1 MFSIAAIND
10 TDSRNQWQPL
20 APTKEAQARF
30 EFHLSQLYH
39 DGLLSLQAK
48 DYEKARELLEAVL
61 RDPLVSNAQV
71 ENSAS
76 DGHLLQLR
84 FLALKNLATVSLQ
97 QGPSYYESAL
107 RCYLQAVEID
117 SKDSVVWNQ
126 LGTLSCS
133 MGSLSISRW
142 AFEQGLLCSPS
153 NCKHIF
159 IFLHFST
166 PFITLKYCSLLFCVF
181 LSYPK
186 YSMFACNFSLPSNHV
201 YRIKLLPK
209 TKCLVYFKYAGNC
222 MEKLLEVLIAIG
234 DEVACLSVAE
244 LILRH
249 WPSHSRALHVKN
261 TIEDSEPIPF
271 TPRGI
276 DKLEPKHIRLK
287 FAEKRKAMDED
298 LDRTTASKK
307 LKQNIEVQLSEASW
321 IALVGELLE
330 ILHPLSTSGFKP
342 ETERYRSGD
351 VRLTIQLPPS
361 AARLTG
367 SVETKGFTCMPAGA
381 GMPFSNCN
389 PVNEKEGTIFDEQ
402 PQERRSS
409 RLERLRSRKPGKE
422 ESDFS
427 TNKDLAKV
435 VKQFLVPY
443 LVDGTGTINCKHN
456 SNPSFHSAEVVA
468 NSLDSESTDVIEFV
482 QNTSNNFGAYHMG
495 HLLLEKIANRSILYQ
510 DSIAKILDLEKVTRH
525 WGQERTPEC
534 SLFLSELY
542 YDMGLQSFETS
553 TTCSFMS
560 EASYHLCKIIE
571 SVALEYP
578 FHITGMD
585 GKINCSMTDVSEH
598 SQQFPMDDASLL
610 RSNHC
615 FWVRF
620 FWLSARLSLLEGDKE
635 KAQKEL
641 SIVLALFTDKDK
653 MNSPLGSICLP
664 HCKVIKKLTV
674 DRVLHEMNLIEVD
687 YLLKK
692 SVSEMLEKSMHAECT
707 NMLAPLL
714 LLAKDVHFDVLYD
727 RNNEGKGNNTVELSA
742 LDVLIKSCELA
753 EPMDFDIYLNCHRR
767 KLQILLAGAGLAGS
781 SPENTPGLNMFSFSE
796 SQSKESPWKH
806 WSHLV
811 AEEVKAI
818 SQSASQIKS
827 IINPTENSKNIPV
840 AVIGDIQSLLLTF
853 MCNIANSCFAKK
865 SSGLGVP
872 ESIEQTEQCYFVEA
886 AITFCKLQHLNFN
899 VPIKSQAELVVA
911 IHDMLAEFGICC
923 ARGNGEEQEGTFLKL
938 AIKHLLALDMKLK
951 FNIHSLN
958 KGQEIKFDEQTSKDD
973 YFKMSEQLSHSIC
986 LTGSPNESHSNML
999 DMEVGKTDKDQANS
1013 LEKDAVE
1020 NLSAESVS
1028 SHLDKEK
1035 TGVKCDSN
1043 VGYGPDNMFSNG
1055 AIENNQTVE
1064 CRNELTEDE
1073 REELEL
1079 IIDNALDQC
1088 FYCLY
1093 GLNLRSDSS
1102 CEEDL
1107 VKHKN
1112 TSQGDY
1118 QTKEQCADVFQ
1129 YILPYAKASS
1139 RTGLIKLRKVLRAI
1153 RKHFPKPPENV
1164 LAGNAIDKFLDN
1176 PELCED
1182 KLSEEAGSEGFLDT
1196 MMKIVF
1202 SENEPIKQNTSSL
1215 ESSDPYLEVYR
1226 NLYYLL
1232 AQSEEMSATDKWAGF
1247 VLTKEG
1253 EEFVEHNANLFKY
1266 DLLYNPLRFESWQR
1280 LANIYDE
1287 EVDLLLNDG
1296 SKQIN
1301 VLGWRKNDTL
1311 PQRVEASRR
1320 RSRRCLLMTLALAKT
1335 AIQQGEIH
1343 ELLALVYYDG
1353 LQNVVPF
1360 YDQRSVV
1367 PLKDAAWKMF
1377 CQNSMSHF
1385 KKAFKHKEDWSHA
1398 FYVGKLCEKLGYSH
1412 DVSFSYYAQAIALNP
1427 SAVDPFYRMH
1437 ASRLKLLCKCGKQ
1450 NEGALKVVAA
1460 YSFAQS
1466 AKETITN
1473 ILGGLGC
1480 ESSESLMHVEDGL
1493 SNSNSEVVD
1502 FHEFE
1507 KVWNLLYSDCLS
1519 ALETCVEGDLKH
1531 FHKARY
1537 MLAQGLH
1544 RRGGTGDL
1552 EKAKEE
1558 LSFCFKSSR
1567 SSFTINMW
1575 EIDSMVK
1582 KGRRKTPGPSG
1593 NRRSLE
1599 VNLAESSRKFI
1610 TCIRKYI
1617 LFYLKL
1623 LEETGDVSTLDRAYI
1638 SLRADKRFSLCLED
1652 ILPVAL
1658 GRYIKALIM
1667 SICQAGTGSYTATD
1681 HVEHLLEKLF
1691 NLFLEQVNL
1700 WSDICSLP
1708 ELKSPEW
1715 TESSLYGYVYQY
1727 IQLLESNVKVETLE
1741 GINEKIRKRLKN
1753 PKLSNSNCAKVY
1765 RHVSAAWCR
1774 SLVISMALITPL
1786 HSRLFTEI
1794 RGMNLLGGGLES
1806 EQLLCV
1812 DLQSDE
1818 LWSSAFEDPNH
1829 LKILETKWNP
1839 SLSKIK
1845 NVIIKRVS
1853 DEDLET
1859 AATLLRSS
1867 YNFYKDTSCALLPSG
1882 INLYMVPAQL
1892 ASETYIQP
1900 GIDGV
1905 DILDM
1910 NTSRKLL
1917 LWAYSLLH
1925 GHCINVSHV
1934 IKYCEENAKSRIK
1947 KGLGGSSTPS
1957 NAHTQTATAS
1967 QAGGAKDGIGKTS
1980 EPEVQSVLSVT
1991 PASLPETHSSHKLA
2005 SSTLPETEN
2014 TQKEPSTLP
2023 ENESTQNLT
2032 RDSLAETEGKCTNP
2046 KPGTGNTSR
2055 MPSASL
2061 SLVGNQIA
2069 RLQHHPTKNKIFY
2082 RLHHIYLNT
2091 RILLLKGAVWN
2102 RRKMQIKL
2110 SEV

>member
-1 MFSIAAIND
+1 M
-10 TDSRNQWQPL
+10 
-20 APTKEAQARF
+20 
-30 EFHLSQLYH
+30 
-39 DGLLSLQAK
+39 
-48 DYEKARELLEAVL
+48 
-61 RDPLVSNAQV
+61 
-71 ENSAS
+71 
-76 DGHLLQLR
+76 
-84 FLALKNLATVSLQ
+84 
-97 QGPSYYESAL
+97 
-107 RCYLQAVEID
+107 
-117 SKDSVVWNQ
+117 
-126 LGTLSCS
+126 
-133 MGSLSISRW
+133 
-142 AFEQGLLCSPS
+142 
-153 NCKHIF
+153 
-159 IFLHFST
+159 
-166 PFITLKYCSLLFCVF
+166 
-181 LSYPK
+181 
-186 YSMFACNFSLPSNHV
+186 
-201 YRIKLLPK
+201 
-209 TKCLVYFKYAGNC
+209 
-222 MEKLLEVLIAIG
+222 
-234 DEVACLSVAE
+234 
-244 LILRH
+244 
-249 WPSHSRALHVKN
+249 
-261 TIEDSEPIPF
+261 
-271 TPRGI
+271 
-276 DKLEPKHIRLK
+276 
-287 FAEKRKAMDED
+287 D

-330 ILHPLSTSGFKP
+330 ILRPLSTSDSEPK
-342 ETERYRSGD
+342 TERYISGD
-351 VRLTIQLPPS
+351 IRLTIKLPSS
-361 AARLTG
+361 APKSTAAVG
-367 SVETKGFTCMPAGA
+367 TKGKCMPAGA
-381 GMPFSNCN
+381 GMPFGNCN
-389 PVNEKEGTIFDEQ
+389 SVNEKEGTAFEEQ

-422 ESDFS
+422 ESDLPP
-427 TNKDLAKV
+427 NKDLAKV

-443 LVDGTGTINCKHN
+443 LVDGPGTINCN
-456 SNPSFHSAEVVA
+456 QDSDPAFHCVEVLA
-468 NSLDSESTDVIEFV
+468 NSPESESTDVIEFV

-495 HLLLEKIANRSILYQ
+495 HLLLEKIANRTILHQ
-510 DSIAKILDLEKVTRH
+510 DSIARILDLEKETRH

-553 TTCSFMS
+553 ATCSFMS
-560 EASYHLCKIIE
+560 EASYHLCKG
-571 SVALEYP
+571 
-578 FHITGMD
+578 F
-585 GKINCSMTDVSEH
+585 
-598 SQQFPMDDASLL
+598 
-610 RSNHC
+610 
-615 FWVRF
+615 
-620 FWLSARLSLLEGDKE
+620 
-635 KAQKEL
+635 
-641 SIVLALFTDKDK
+641 
-653 MNSPLGSICLP
+653 NS
-664 HCKVIKKLTV
+664 
-674 DRVLHEMNLIEVD
+674 
-687 YLLKK
+687 
-692 SVSEMLEKSMHAECT
+692 
-707 NMLAPLL
+707 
-714 LLAKDVHFDVLYD
+714 
-727 RNNEGKGNNTVELSA
+727 VELSA
-742 LDVLIKSCELA
+742 LDALIRSCELA
-753 EPMDFDIYLNCHRR
+753 EPMDVDVYLNCHRR
-767 KLQILLAGAGLAGS
+767 KLQILLAGAGLEGS
-781 SPENTPGLNMFSFSE
+781 SLNNTPGLISSSE
-796 SQSKESPWKH
+796 SQSKESLRKH

-811 AEEVKAI
+811 AEEVEAI
-818 SQSASQIKS
+818 SQSASRIKS
-827 IINPTENSKNIPV
+827 IISSSENSKKVPV
-840 AVIGDIQSLLLTF
+840 AAIGGIQALLLMF
-853 MCNIANSCFAKK
+853 LCNIANSCFSKK
-865 SSGLGVP
+865 SFGLGGL
-872 ESIEQTEQCYFVEA
+872 ESIEQAEQCYFVDT
-886 AITFCKLQHLNFN
+886 AIAFCKLQHLNFD
-899 VPIKSQAELVVA
+899 VPIKSQAELIVA

-951 FNIHSLN
+951 SNIHSLN
-958 KGQEIKFDEQTSKDD
+958 KGKETKFDQQTSKDD
-973 YFKMSEQLSHSIC
+973 QLKMSEQHSRS
-986 LTGSPNESHSNML
+986 THPEGSPNEPRSNVL
-999 DMEVGKTDKDQANS
+999 DVEVSKTDKDEAYS
-1013 LEKDAVE
+1013 LGKDAVE
-1020 NLSAESVS
+1020 SVSVESIS
-1028 SHLDKEK
+1028 SHLDKEA
-1035 TGVKCDSN
+1035 TVKNSDSN
-1043 VGYGPDNMFSNG
+1043 VGYGPDCVSSNG
-1055 AIENNQTVE
+1055 EMENNQIIE
-1064 CRNELTEDE
+1064 CETELTEDE

-1153 RKHFPKPPENV
+1153 CKHFPKPPDTV
-1164 LAGNAIDKFLDN
+1164 LTGNAIDKFLDD

-1196 MMKIVF
+1196 MMKIMF
-1202 SENEPIKQNTSSL
+1202 SDNEPTKQQNSSSL
-1215 ESSDPYLEVYR
+1215 ESPDPYQEVYR

-1232 AQSEEMSATDKWAGF
+1232 AQSEEISATDKWAGF

-1266 DLLYNPLRFESWQR
+1266 DLLYNPMRFESWQR
-1280 LANIYDE
+1280 LANMYDE

-1301 VLGWRKNDTL
+1301 VLGWRKNATL
-1311 PQRVEASRR
+1311 PQRVETSRR

-1335 AIQQGEIH
+1335 ATQQGEIH

-1367 PLKDAAWKMF
+1367 PLKDEAWKMF

-1398 FYVGKLCEKLGYSH
+1398 FYVGKLCEKLGYSY
-1412 DVSFSYYAQAIALNP
+1412 DASFSYYAQAIALNP

-1437 ASRLKLLCKCGKQ
+1437 ASRLKLLYKCGKQ
-1450 NEGALKVVAA
+1450 NEEALKVVAA
-1460 YSFAQS
+1460 HSFAKS
-1466 AKETITN
+1466 AKETVTSIFD
-1473 ILGGLGC
+1473 GLGC
-1480 ESSESLMHVEDGL
+1480 ESSESVVHVEDGKSS
-1493 SNSNSEVVD
+1493 SNSKVVD
-1502 FHEFE
+1502 FHKLENA
-1507 KVWNLLYSDCLS
+1507 WNLLYCDCLS

-1582 KGRRKTPGPSG
+1582 KGRRKNPGPSG
-1593 NRRSLE
+1593 NKRSLE

-1652 ILPVAL
+1652 LVPVSL
-1658 GRYIKALIM
+1658 GRFIKALIM
-1667 SICQAGTGSYTATD
+1667 SISQDGSGSCTATD

-1700 WSDICSLP
+1700 WSDIWSLP
-1708 ELKSPEW
+1708 ELKSLEL
-1715 TESSLYGYVYQY
+1715 TESSLYGYIYQY
-1727 IQLLESNVKVETLE
+1727 IQLLERNVKVETLE
-1741 GINEKIRKRLKN
+1741 AINEKIRKRLKN
-1753 PKLSNSNCAKVY
+1753 PKLSNSNFAKVY

-1786 HSRLFTEI
+1786 HSRLSTEI
-1794 RGMNLLGGGLES
+1794 RGLNLSGGALES

-1812 DLQSDE
+1812 DLQTEE

-1829 LKILETKWNP
+1829 LKNLETKWNP

-1853 DEDLET
+1853 DEDLEA

-1892 ASETYIQP
+1892 ATETYIQP

-1925 GHCINVSHV
+1925 GYCTNVSHV
-1934 IKYCEENAKSRIK
+1934 IKYCEENAKSRMK
-1947 KGLGGSSTPS
+1947 KGAGGSSTPS
-1957 NAHTQTATAS
+1957 NATNSTSQGGLFFLAVLRTRYCKPTAGS
-1967 QAGGAKDGIGKTS
+1967 D
-1980 EPEVQSVLSVT
+1980 PE
-1991 PASLPETHSSHKLA
+1991 
-2005 SSTLPETEN
+2005 
-2014 TQKEPSTLP
+2014 
-2023 ENESTQNLT
+2023 
-2032 RDSLAETEGKCTNP
+2032 
-2046 KPGTGNTSR
+2046 PGTGNTSSV
-2055 MPSASL
+2055 PSASVVPL
-2061 SLVGNQIA
+2061 CGESNSPSGASSDEKRKISSATPNL
-2069 RLQHHPTKNKIFY
+2069 LQCSNNPFVERSSSELQND
-2082 RLHHIYLNT
+2082 
-2091 RILLLKGAVWN
+2091 AD
-2102 RRKMQIKL
+2102 RR
-2110 SEV
+2110 S

>member
-1 MFSIAAIND
+1 M
-10 TDSRNQWQPL
+10 
-20 APTKEAQARF
+20 

-39 DGLLSLQAK
+39 DGLLKLQAK
-48 DYEKARELLEAVL
+48 DYEKARELLESVL
-61 RDPLVSNAQV
+61 KDPLVTNAQV
-71 ENSAS
+71 MSALRVENNAS

-84 FLALKNLATVSLQ
+84 FLALKNLATVFLQ

-107 RCYLQAVEID
+107 HCYLQAVEID
-117 SKDSVVWNQ
+117 SKDSVIWNQ

-142 AFEQGLLCSPS
+142 AFEQGLVCSPS
-153 NCKHIF
+153 NW
-159 IFLHFST
+159 
-166 PFITLKYCSLLFCVF
+166 
-181 LSYPK
+181 
-186 YSMFACNFSLPSNHV
+186 
-201 YRIKLLPK
+201 
-209 TKCLVYFKYAGNC
+209 NC

-249 WPSHSRALHVKN
+249 WPSHSRALQVKS

-271 TPRGI
+271 TPR
-276 DKLEPKHIRLK
+276 
-287 FAEKRKAMDED
+287 AA
-298 LDRTTASKK
+298 
-307 LKQNIEVQLSEASW
+307 
-321 IALVGELLE
+321 VG
-330 ILHPLSTSGFKP
+330 
-342 ETERYRSGD
+342 
-351 VRLTIQLPPS
+351 
-361 AARLTG
+361 
-367 SVETKGFTCMPAGA
+367 TKGFTCMPAGA
-381 GMPFSNCN
+381 GMPFGNCN
-389 PVNEKEGTIFDEQ
+389 SVNEKEGTAFEEQ

-422 ESDFS
+422 ESDLPP
-427 TNKDLAKV
+427 NKDLAKV

-443 LVDGTGTINCKHN
+443 LVDGRGTINCN
-456 SNPSFHSAEVVA
+456 QDSDPAFHCAEVLA
-468 NSLDSESTDVIEFV
+468 NSPQSESTDVIEFV

-495 HLLLEKIANRSILYQ
+495 HLLLEKIANRTILHQ
-510 DSIAKILDLEKVTRH
+510 DSIARILDLEKETRH
-525 WGQERTPEC
+525 WDRK
-534 SLFLSELY
+534 ELLNVVFFFRNY
-542 YDMGLQSFETS
+542 TMIWDY
-553 TTCSFMS
+553 
-560 EASYHLCKIIE
+560 
-571 SVALEYP
+571 
-578 FHITGMD
+578 
-585 GKINCSMTDVSEH
+585 
-598 SQQFPMDDASLL
+598 SLL
-610 RSNHC
+610 KHRQRAVSCPRHPTI
-615 FWVRF
+615 
-620 FWLSARLSLLEGDKE
+620 SGDKE

-641 SIVLALFTDKDK
+641 SIVLALFMDKDE
-653 MNSPLGSICLP
+653 MNTPLGSICLP

-674 DRVLHEMNLIEVD
+674 DRVLHEINLIEVD

-692 SVSEMLEKSMHAECT
+692 SVTEMLEKSMHSECT
-707 NMLAPLL
+707 NVLAPLL
-714 LLAKDVHFDVLYD
+714 LSAKDVHFDVLYD
-727 RNNEGKGNNTVELSA
+727 WDNEAKGFNSVELSA
-742 LDVLIKSCELA
+742 LDALIRSCELA
-753 EPMDFDIYLNCHRR
+753 EPMDVDVYLNCHRR
-767 KLQILLAGAGLAGS
+767 KLQILLAGAGLEGS
-781 SPENTPGLNMFSFSE
+781 SLNNTPGLISSSE
-796 SQSKESPWKH
+796 SQSKESLCKH

-811 AEEVKAI
+811 AEEVEAI
-818 SQSASQIKS
+818 SQSASRIKS
-827 IINPTENSKNIPV
+827 IISSSENSKKVPV
-840 AVIGDIQSLLLTF
+840 AAIGGIQSLLLTF
-853 MCNIANSCFAKK
+853 LCNIANSCFAKK
-865 SSGLGVP
+865 TFGLGGL
-872 ESIEQTEQCYFVEA
+872 ESIEQAEQCYFVDT
-886 AITFCKLQHLNFN
+886 AIAFCKLQHLNFN
-899 VPIKSQAELVVA
+899 VPIKSQAELIVA

-951 FNIHSLN
+951 SNIHSLN
-958 KGQEIKFDEQTSKDD
+958 KGKETKFDQQTCKDD
-973 YFKMSEQLSHSIC
+973 QLKMSEQHSRS
-986 LTGSPNESHSNML
+986 THPEGSPNEARSNVL
-999 DMEVGKTDKDQANS
+999 DVEATVKNS
-1013 LEKDAVE
+1013 
-1020 NLSAESVS
+1020 
-1028 SHLDKEK
+1028 
-1035 TGVKCDSN
+1035 DSN
-1043 VGYGPDNMFSNG
+1043 VGYGPDCVSSNG
-1055 AIENNQTVE
+1055 EMENNQIIE
-1064 CRNELTEDE
+1064 CENELTEDE

-1093 GLNLRSDSS
+1093 GLNLRPDST

-1153 RKHFPKPPENV
+1153 RKHFPQPPDSV
-1164 LAGNAIDKFLDN
+1164 LTGNAIDKFLDD

-1196 MMKIVF
+1196 MMKIMF
-1202 SENEPIKQNTSSL
+1202 SDNEPTKQQNSSSL
-1215 ESSDPYLEVYR
+1215 ESPDPYQEVYR

-1232 AQSEEMSATDKWAGF
+1232 AQSEEISATDKWAGF

-1266 DLLYNPLRFESWQR
+1266 DLLYNPMRFESWQR

-1301 VLGWRKNDTL
+1301 VLGWRKNASL
-1311 PQRVEASRR
+1311 PQRVETSRR

-1335 AIQQGEIH
+1335 ATQQGEIH

-1367 PLKDAAWKMF
+1367 PLKDEAWKMF

-1398 FYVGKLCEKLGYSH
+1398 FYVGKLCEKLGYSY
-1412 DVSFSYYAQAIALNP
+1412 DASFSYYAQAIALNP

-1437 ASRLKLLCKCGKQ
+1437 ASRLKLLYKCGKQ
-1450 NEGALKVVAA
+1450 NEEALKVVAA
-1460 YSFAQS
+1460 HSFAES
-1466 AKETITN
+1466 AKETVTSIFD
-1473 ILGGLGC
+1473 GLGC
-1480 ESSESLMHVEDGL
+1480 ESSESVVHVEDGKSS
-1493 SNSNSEVVD
+1493 SNSKVVD
-1502 FHEFE
+1502 FQKLENA
-1507 KVWNLLYSDCLS
+1507 WNLLYCDCLS

-1582 KGRRKTPGPSG
+1582 KGRRKNPGPSG
-1593 NRRSLE
+1593 NKRSLE

-1638 SLRADKRFSLCLED
+1638 SLRADKRHWYLVTWYALMIMPKFSLCLED
-1652 ILPVAL
+1652 LVPVSL
-1658 GRYIKALIM
+1658 GRFIKALIM
-1667 SICQAGTGSYTATD
+1667 SICQDGSGSCTAAD

-1700 WSDICSLP
+1700 WSDIWSLP
-1708 ELKSPEW
+1708 ELKSLEL
-1715 TESSLYGYVYQY
+1715 TESSLYGYIYQY
-1727 IQLLESNVKVETLE
+1727 IQLLERNVKVETLE
-1741 GINEKIRKRLKN
+1741 SINEKIRKRLKN

-1786 HSRLFTEI
+1786 HSRLSTEI
-1794 RGMNLLGGGLES
+1794 RGLNLSGGALES

-1812 DLQSDE
+1812 DLQTEE

-1829 LKILETKWNP
+1829 LKNLETKWNP

-1853 DEDLET
+1853 DEDLEA

-1867 YNFYKDTSCALLPSG
+1867 YNFYKGHLLCVASISFFYGLTPFCMGTAQMSHMSSSTVKRMQRNSTFLLIFILTSFCPGCAL
-1882 INLYMVPAQL
+1882 Q
-1892 ASETYIQP
+1892 
-1900 GIDGV
+1900 
-1905 DILDM
+1905 
-1910 NTSRKLL
+1910 SRM
-1917 LWAYSLLH
+1917 
-1925 GHCINVSHV
+1925 
-1934 IKYCEENAKSRIK
+1934 K
-1947 KGLGGSSTPS
+1947 KGAGGSSTPS
-1957 NAHTQTATAS
+1957 NAHMQTPTAS
-1967 QAGGAKDGIGKTS
+1967 QGGGTKDAIGKTS
-1980 EPEVQSVLSVT
+1980 EQEAHSSLPLT
-1991 PASLPETHSSHKLA
+1991 PASLPETHSSHKL
-2005 SSTLPETEN
+2005 ETS
-2014 TQKEPSTLP
+2014 TQKEPSTLAQ
-2023 ENESTQNLT
+2023 NETTQHCA
-2032 RDSLAETEGKCTNP
+2032 RDSVVEKDSKRMAGSDPE
-2046 KPGTGNTSR
+2046 PGTGNTSSV
-2055 MPSASL
+2055 PSASVVPL
-2061 SLVGNQIA
+2061 CGESNSPSGASSDEKRKISSATPNL
-2069 RLQHHPTKNKIFY
+2069 LQCSNNPFVERSSSELQNDADRRTASKAVQ
-2082 RLHHIYLNT
+2082 
-2091 RILLLKGAVWN
+2091 LLLRATPPPPPSLLFSSGGSAFPRAVVVNKRLYAAKSSLELPDVGRLAETARISLTSQQAVDLQSIEPAIRAGASTLKTLFMGNLYTHIRNVPMDAMIAAVPSYDADFLKSST
-2102 RRKMQIKL
+2102 RSDGYCPFFKL
-2110 SEV
+2110 ASSGTNSSRLSPDLDLFCK

>member
-1 MFSIAAIND
+1 
-10 TDSRNQWQPL
+10 
-20 APTKEAQARF
+20 
-30 EFHLSQLYH
+30 
-39 DGLLSLQAK
+39 
-48 DYEKARELLEAVL
+48 
-61 RDPLVSNAQV
+61 
-71 ENSAS
+71 
-76 DGHLLQLR
+76 
-84 FLALKNLATVSLQ
+84 
-97 QGPSYYESAL
+97 
-107 RCYLQAVEID
+107 
-117 SKDSVVWNQ
+117 
-126 LGTLSCS
+126 
-133 MGSLSISRW
+133 
-142 AFEQGLLCSPS
+142 
-153 NCKHIF
+153 
-159 IFLHFST
+159 
-166 PFITLKYCSLLFCVF
+166 
-181 LSYPK
+181 
-186 YSMFACNFSLPSNHV
+186 
-201 YRIKLLPK
+201 
-209 TKCLVYFKYAGNC
+209 
-222 MEKLLEVLIAIG
+222 
-234 DEVACLSVAE
+234 
-244 LILRH
+244 
-249 WPSHSRALHVKN
+249 
-261 TIEDSEPIPF
+261 
-271 TPRGI
+271 
-276 DKLEPKHIRLK
+276 
-287 FAEKRKAMDED
+287 
-298 LDRTTASKK
+298 
-307 LKQNIEVQLSEASW
+307 
-321 IALVGELLE
+321 
-330 ILHPLSTSGFKP
+330 
-342 ETERYRSGD
+342 
-351 VRLTIQLPPS
+351 
-361 AARLTG
+361 
-367 SVETKGFTCMPAGA
+367 MPAGA
-381 GMPFSNCN
+381 RMPFGNCN
-389 PVNEKEGTIFDEQ
+389 SVNEKEGTAFEQ

-422 ESDFS
+422 ESDLPP
-427 TNKDLAKV
+427 NKDLAKV

-443 LVDGTGTINCKHN
+443 LVDGPGIINCN
-456 SNPSFHSAEVVA
+456 QDSGPAFHCAEVLA
-468 NSLDSESTDVIEFV
+468 NSPESESTDVIEFV

-495 HLLLEKIANRSILYQ
+495 HLLLEKIANRTILHQ
-510 DSIAKILDLEKVTRH
+510 DSIARILDLEKETRH

-578 FHITGMD
+578 FPITGM
-585 GKINCSMTDVSEH
+585 GEKNNCSIIDVSEH
-598 SQQFPMDDASLL
+598 NQKLPMDNSSLL
-610 RSNHC
+610 RGNYC
-615 FWVRF
+615 FWIRF
-620 FWLSARLSLLEGDKE
+620 YWISARLSLLEGDKE

-641 SIVLALFTDKDK
+641 SIVLALFMDKDK
-653 MNSPLGSICLP
+653 MNNSLGSICLP

-674 DRVLHEMNLIEVD
+674 DRVLHEKNLIEVD

-692 SVSEMLEKSMHAECT
+692 SVTEMLEKSMHSECT
-707 NMLAPLL
+707 NVLAPLL
-714 LLAKDVHFDVLYD
+714 LSAKDVHFDVLYD
-727 RNNEGKGNNTVELSA
+727 WDNEEGNS
-742 LDVLIKSCELA
+742 K
-753 EPMDFDIYLNCHRR
+753 
-767 KLQILLAGAGLAGS
+767 ILLAGAGLEGS
-781 SPENTPGLNMFSFSE
+781 SLNNAPGLISSSE
-796 SQSKESPWKH
+796 SQSKDSLRKH

-811 AEEVKAI
+811 AEEVEAI
-818 SQSASQIKS
+818 SQSASRIKS
-827 IINPTENSKNIPV
+827 IISSSEKSKKVPV
-840 AVIGDIQSLLLTF
+840 AAIGGIQSLLLTF
-853 MCNIANSCFAKK
+853 LCNIANSCFAKK
-865 SSGLGVP
+865 SFGLGGL
-872 ESIEQTEQCYFVEA
+872 ESIEQAEQCYFIDT
-886 AITFCKLQHLNFN
+886 AIAFCKLQHLNLN
-899 VPIKSQAELVVA
+899 VPIKSQAELLVA

-951 FNIHSLN
+951 SNIHSLN
-958 KGQEIKFDEQTSKDD
+958 KGKETKFDQQTSKDD
-973 YFKMSEQLSHSIC
+973 QLKMSEQHSC
-986 LTGSPNESHSNML
+986 STHPGGSPNEPHSNVL
-999 DMEVGKTDKDQANS
+999 DVEVSKTDKDVAYS
-1013 LEKDAVE
+1013 LGKDAVE
-1020 NLSAESVS
+1020 IVSAESIS
-1028 SHLDKEK
+1028 CHLDKEA
-1035 TGVKCDSN
+1035 TVKNSDSN
-1043 VGYGPDNMFSNG
+1043 VGYGPDCLSSNG
-1055 AIENNQTVE
+1055 EMENNQIIE
-1064 CRNELTEDE
+1064 CESELTEDE
-1073 REELEL
+1073 REELEI

-1153 RKHFPKPPENV
+1153 RKHFPQPPDTV
-1164 LAGNAIDKFLDN
+1164 LAGNAIDKFLDD

-1196 MMKIVF
+1196 MMKIMF
-1202 SENEPIKQNTSSL
+1202 SDNEPTKQQNSSSL
-1215 ESSDPYLEVYR
+1215 ESPDPYEDVYR

-1266 DLLYNPLRFESWQR
+1266 DLLYNPMRFESWQR
-1280 LANIYDE
+1280 LANIFDE

-1301 VLGWRKNDTL
+1301 VLGWRKNATL
-1311 PQRVEASRR
+1311 PQRVETSRR

-1335 AIQQGEIH
+1335 ATQQGEIH

-1367 PLKDAAWKMF
+1367 PLKDEAWKMF

-1398 FYVGKLCEKLGYSH
+1398 FYVGKLCEKLGYSY
-1412 DVSFSYYAQAIALNP
+1412 DASFSYYAQAIALNP

-1437 ASRLKLLCKCGKQ
+1437 ASRLKLLYKCGKR
-1450 NEGALKVVAA
+1450 NEEALKVVAA
-1460 YSFAQS
+1460 HSFAKS
-1466 AKETITN
+1466 AKETVTSVFD
-1473 ILGGLGC
+1473 GLGC
-1480 ESSESLMHVEDGL
+1480 ESSESVVHVEDGKSS
-1493 SNSNSEVVD
+1493 SNSKVVD
-1502 FHEFE
+1502 FHKLENA
-1507 KVWNLLYSDCLS
+1507 WNLLYCDCLS

-1582 KGRRKTPGPSG
+1582 KGRRKNPGPSG
-1593 NRRSLE
+1593 NKRSLE

-1652 ILPVAL
+1652 LVPVSL
-1658 GRYIKALIM
+1658 GRFIKALIM
-1667 SICQAGTGSYTATD
+1667 SICQDGSGSCTDSD

-1700 WSDICSLP
+1700 WSDIWSLP
-1708 ELKSPEW
+1708 ELKSLEL
-1715 TESSLYGYVYQY
+1715 TESSLYGYIYQY
-1727 IQLLESNVKVETLE
+1727 IQLLERNVKVETLE
-1741 GINEKIRKRLKN
+1741 AINEKIRKRLKN

-1786 HSRLFTEI
+1786 HSRLSTEI
-1794 RGMNLLGGGLES
+1794 RGLNLSGGALES

-1812 DLQSDE
+1812 DLQTEE

-1829 LKILETKWNP
+1829 LKNLEIKWNP
-1839 SLSKIK
+1839 ALSKIK

-1853 DEDLET
+1853 DEDLEA

-1867 YNFYKDTSCALLPSG
+1867 YNFYKDTSC
-1882 INLYMVPAQL
+1882 
-1892 ASETYIQP
+1892 
-1900 GIDGV
+1900 IDGV

-1925 GHCINVSHV
+1925 GYCTNVSHV
-1934 IKYCEENAKSRIK
+1934 IKYCEENAKSRMK
-1947 KGLGGSSTPS
+1947 KGAGGSSTPS
-1957 NAHTQTATAS
+1957 NAHIQTPTAS
-1967 QAGGAKDGIGKTS
+1967 QGGGTKDAIGKTS
-1980 EPEVQSVLSVT
+1980 EQEVHSLLTLT
-1991 PASLPETHSSHKLA
+1991 PASLPETHSSHKL
-2005 SSTLPETEN
+2005 ETGS
-2014 TQKEPSTLP
+2014 TQKEPSTLAQ
-2023 ENESTQNLT
+2023 NETTQHCV
-2032 RDSLAETEGKCTNP
+2032 RDSLVEKDSKRMVGSDPE
-2046 KPGTGNTSR
+2046 PGAGNTSSV
-2055 MPSASL
+2055 PSASVVPL
-2061 SLVGNQIA
+2061 CAEFNSPSDASSGEKGKFSSATPNL
-2069 RLQHHPTKNKIFY
+2069 LQCSNNPSVE
-2082 RLHHIYLNT
+2082 RSS
-2091 RILLLKGAVWN
+2091 
-2102 RRKMQIKL
+2102 
-2110 SEV
+2110 SELRNDADGRS